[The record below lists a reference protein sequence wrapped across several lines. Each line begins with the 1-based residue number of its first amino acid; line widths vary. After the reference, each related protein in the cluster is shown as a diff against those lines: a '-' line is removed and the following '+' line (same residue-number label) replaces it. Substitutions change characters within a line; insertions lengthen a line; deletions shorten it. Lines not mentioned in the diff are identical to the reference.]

1 MRSMILFSVFLLFFS
16 FTVFSIQNVHSG
28 VDTIDAAFL
37 SESDTANYQLYSV
50 YDLRDRESFIQ
61 LTNTD
66 GGSVFPAGVTVH
78 FQVFD
83 VGNNCIENNF
93 FDTYT
98 PNDTHIYNM
107 RDILTNNGNPSGV
120 VLPDNS
126 YGIVII
132 SIIGEDGFIEG
143 FEEPEFQVL
152 LGNFRII
159 DDQGYEYR
167 TNSTGSPQVI
177 GSNIDGI
184 SPFEDDSS
192 YNFNFNSEKGV
203 VLSDIYGISV
213 GTNGAFFDTDSV
225 DVSNPTENFTL
236 LDVDL
241 YNLNEVP
248 FSCRNI
254 IYACITAD
262 SPRYSELLESVSEA
276 SVANFEYGINEAIPN
291 SKGGELLCPSN
302 VISDGFA
309 RLSVIAQSTGE
320 VEYFIGFAG
329 LNNGNGR
336 GSMDSF
342 WTPTA
347 EFGDDV

>member
-1 MRSMILFSVFLLFFS
+1 MSFKTVSALVVLFICCLFLPA
-16 FTVFSIQNVHSG
+16 QNGHTG
-28 VDTIDAAFL
+28 IPGIEAAFF
-37 SESDTANYQLYSV
+37 SESDTQNYQLYSV

-66 GGSVFPAGVTVH
+66 GGTVFPAGVTVH

-83 VGNNCIENNF
+83 VGNNCIENDF

-107 RDILTNNGNPSGV
+107 RDIQTNNGNPSGV
-120 VLPDNS
+120 VLPDGS

-132 SIIGEDGFIEG
+132 SLIVDGLIEG
-143 FEEPEFQVL
+143 FENPEFQVL
-152 LGNFRII
+152 LGNFRIL

-167 TNSTGSPQVI
+167 TNSTGSPQTI
-177 GSNIDGI
+177 GSGISGI
-184 SPFEDDSS
+184 SPLEDDSS
-192 YNFNFNSEKGV
+192 YSFNFNSEAGV

-213 GTNGAFFDTDSV
+213 GTNGAFIDTDSV
-225 DVSNPTENFTL
+225 DVSNPTTNFTL

-241 YNLNEVP
+241 YNLDEIP
-248 FSCRNI
+248 FSCRNV
-254 IYACITAD
+254 IYACITED
-262 SPRYSELLESVSEA
+262 SPRYTELLEEVSEA

-291 SKGGELLCPSN
+291 SKGGELLCPAN

-320 VEYFIGFAG
+320 VEYFVGFAG

-347 EFGDDV
+347 EFEEP